1 MWSDLGAEQALLGAV
16 LADPPGQQY
25 LLDLVE
31 PGDMFRPWHGQ
42 VLAAM
47 QRLRGRGQLPS
58 PQNVY
63 QEIQH
68 DPDLPRSVAQ
78 DAVPLAGLLGT
89 SPRTAHAGTYAAI
102 VVEIGIRRRLQLAG
116 SRIVQAAEGGSLD
129 DALVQAARAR
139 AGLVRC
145 AARWTA
151 LPARLR
157 RQPGRLPVEEPRRP
171 RREDTGRTAAPSH
184 ANPPLS
190 QNGVIR
196 RDAPVEA
203 GQPGETAA
211 TPGTFPVRPPVPG
224 AVGSTRSPEPAAM
237 AASSAALRDL
247 IDAPCQLAAVRSWLR
262 PEHFTHAAG
271 GRLYAVLLDMD
282 ASGQPIDPVTVAWAA
297 GRRGLRTEPARLA
310 GGTGPFAVA
319 SAREVR
325 RLGMLAQLTDAGI
338 AIQRDAA
345 DPQLAPSRLILA
357 AARRLESM
365 RDAAMREPGPA
376 GSLAAARPGRA
387 AAGQA
392 EPEAAR

>member
-1 MWSDLGAEQALLGAV
+1 MWSDVEAEQALLGAV
-16 LADPPGQQY
+16 LADPPGQQH

-47 QRLRGRGQLPS
+47 ERLRGRGQLPS

-68 DPDLPRSVAQ
+68 DPDLPRSVAL
-78 DAVPLAGLLGT
+78 DAVPLAGLLGK
-89 SPRTAHAGTYAAI
+89 SPRAAHAGTYAAI
-102 VVEIGIRRRLQLAG
+102 VVETGIRRRLQLAG
-116 SRIVQAAEGGSLD
+116 ARVAQAAEDGDLD
-129 DALVQAARAR
+129 VALGQIAKAR
-139 AGLVRC
+139 AGLMAC

-157 RQPGRLPVEEPRRP
+157 NESGRLPIEEPWRP
-171 RREDTGRTAAPSH
+171 GREDTGAAGALSQASPS
-184 ANPPLS
+184 LS

-196 RDAPVEA
+196 RNGSAAA

-211 TPGTFPVRPPVPG
+211 TAGSFPARPQVPG
-224 AVGSTRSPEPAAM
+224 AASSTRSPGPADM
-237 AASSAALRDL
+237 AAFGAALRDL
-247 IDAPCQLAAVRSWLR
+247 IDDPCQLAAVRSWLR
-262 PEHFTHAAG
+262 PEYFTHAAS

-282 ASGQPIDPVTVAWAA
+282 ASGQPIDPITVAWAA
-297 GRRGLRTEPARLA
+297 GRRGLRTDPERLA

-319 SAREVR
+319 SAREVG
-325 RLGMLAQLTDAGI
+325 RLGMLAQITDAGI

-345 DPQLAPSRLILA
+345 DPRLAPSRLILA
-357 AARRLESM
+357 ATRRLESV
-365 RDAAMREPGPA
+365 RDGTMREPGPA
-376 GSLAAARPGRA
+376 GALDARRPSRA
-387 AAGQA
+387 VAGQA

>member
-1 MWSDLGAEQALLGAV
+1 MWSEVDAEQALLGAV

-25 LLDLVE
+25 LLGLVE

-68 DPDLPRSVAQ
+68 DPDLPRSVAL
-78 DAVPLAGLLGT
+78 DAVPLADLLGK

-102 VVEIGIRRRLQLAG
+102 VVEAGIRRRLQLAG
-116 SRIVQAAEGGSLD
+116 SRVAQAAEDGDLD
-129 DALVQAARAR
+129 VALGQAARAR
-139 AGLVRC
+139 ADLVAC

-157 RQPGRLPVEEPRRP
+157 NEPGRLPAEEPWQP
-171 RREDTGRTAAPSH
+171 GRENTGRTAAPSH

-190 QNGVIR
+190 QNGIVG
-196 RDAPVEA
+196 RDAPVAA
-203 GQPGETAA
+203 GQPGETAT
-211 TPGTFPVRPPVPG
+211 TPGTFPARPLVPG
-224 AVGSTRSPEPAAM
+224 AASSTRSPGPAAM
-237 AASSAALRDL
+237 AAFGAALRDL
-247 IDAPCQLAAVRSWLR
+247 IDDPCQLAAVRSWLR
-262 PEHFTHAAG
+262 PEHFTHAAS

-297 GRRGLRTEPARLA
+297 RRRGLRTDPARLA

-325 RLGMLAQLTDAGI
+325 RLGMLAQITDAGI

-345 DPQLAPSRLILA
+345 DPQLAPSRLI
-357 AARRLESM
+357 
-365 RDAAMREPGPA
+365 A
-376 GSLAAARPGRA
+376 GGRP
-387 AAGQA
+387 AAGVRA
-392 EPEAAR
+392 GRHDA